1 MGERNDVP
9 SWGGY
14 TLSELESLKSNCS
27 CSYTPNFNSNPDC
40 QYETDKLGNV
50 IGNNF
55 PSAIEGLNTDFSKIV
70 KRFDSE
76 KSNSSTEIK
85 PDPSLL
91 NDLSSMVMKCEC
103 PTVAELIQDRDH
115 LRLSWDEYFMNIAAL
130 TSFRSK
136 DNNTKVGACLVDSHN
151 RIIGCGYN
159 GFIKGSNMNDF
170 PNNRDGEWIN
180 SKYPYVVHAE
190 ANALLNT
197 TVFDLTNSKMY
208 CTLFPCNECAKLLI
222 QKGISEII
230 YLSDKH
236 HDDPPYIA
244 SRKLLSSANVITR
257 PYEGDILL

>member
-1 MGERNDVP
+1 MGERNDTP

-14 TLSELESLKSNCS
+14 TLSEIEQNYSG
-27 CSYTPNFNSNPDC
+27 CSYTPNFSSNPDC
-40 QYETDKLGNV
+40 SYETDRFGNV
-50 IGNNF
+50 INNNF
-55 PSAIEGLNTDFSKIV
+55 QSAI
-70 KRFDSE
+70 DSE
-76 KSNSSTEIK
+76 KYNSSTEIQ
-85 PDPSLL
+85 PNTDTL
-91 NDLSSMVMKCEC
+91 NKLSPMFMKCEC
-103 PTVAELIQDRDH
+103 PTVEELVKDRDYY
-115 LRLSWDEYFMNIAAL
+115 RLSWDEYFMNIAAL

-136 DNNTKVGACLVDSHN
+136 DKNTKVGACLVDSHN

-159 GFIKGSNMNDF
+159 GFIKGSNIDDF
-170 PNNRDGEWIN
+170 PDNRDGEWIN

-197 TVFDLTNSKMY
+197 TVFDLANSKMY

-236 HDDPPYIA
+236 HGDPPYIA

-257 PYEGDILL
+257 QYEGDILL